1 MHKSWGK
8 VLRIYNLIQYPW
20 GGFEIKSKTR
30 VYNNII
36 IKSCVYVFN
45 NFNLVLQKID
55 KQGSPTYGIC
65 TRIPNIVKLPQ

>member
-1 MHKSWGK
+1 MPKSWGK

-45 NFNLVLQKID
+45 NFNLVLQNLKNIIY
-55 KQGSPTYGIC
+55 KCSK
-65 TRIPNIVKLPQ
+65 RIYRMYRS